1 MDMAP
6 HYSPKNAVAGAL
18 SWWRQAGVDC
28 AFGDKATLWLEPL
41 AEAEEAPQNE
51 PSHVSQR
58 SAAPP
63 AAADL
68 PKIGGNRGEWPQDL
82 AAFDAWWL
90 NEPSLDLGSTARR
103 VPPRGLADAELM
115 VLVEHPE
122 AADSSALLSGEQG
135 VILAAML
142 RAMGTAPEKVRVASV
157 LPCHTPMAE
166 WSRLQAA
173 GLGEVLAHHV
183 KLAAPRRIISFG
195 SNIPPLLGNDP
206 TQSAQTLRTFNQDGA
221 TIPVLAERSLDALMR
236 PKAKAGFWQRWLDW
250 TEV

>member
-41 AEAEEAPQNE
+41 AEPKEAPQNE
-51 PSHVSQR
+51 PSHVVQR

-122 AADSSALLSGEQG
+122 AADSRALLSGEQG
-135 VILAAML
+135 VFLAAML
-142 RAMGTAPEKVRVASV
+142 RAMGTAPENVRLASV
-157 LPCHTPMAE
+157 LPSHTPMAE

-206 TQSAQTLRTFNQDGA
+206 TQSAQTLRTFNQDSV

-250 TEV
+250 TGV